1 MTMYSAPDP
10 AGDSLIFRFVQWAG
24 AAMGGAL
31 VTLVAFRT
39 RLALMD
45 RRIDDRKAEIDRE
58 IADRKAEIEAL
69 ERRNSEHLERMDRRS
84 IEQLRMT
91 ADIARK
97 VGVDNRFTDAV
108 LRMLADET
116 GGDRDG

>member
-1 MTMYSAPDP
+1 MSTLAPDP
-10 AGDSLIFRFVQWAG
+10 AGGDSLFLRLLQWGA

-31 VTLVAFRT
+31 VTIVAFRT

-45 RRIDDRKAEIDRE
+45 RRIDDRKAEIERE
-58 IADRKAEIEAL
+58 IADRKAENEAL
-69 ERRNSEHLERMDRRS
+69 ERRIVEHNEKMDRRS

-116 GGDRDG
+116 GGDRD

>member
-1 MTMYSAPDP
+1 MNPYPAPDP
-10 AGDSLIFRFVQWAG
+10 AGDSLFLRLLQVMG

-58 IADRKAEIEAL
+58 IADRKTENEAL
-69 ERRNSEHLERMDRRS
+69 ERRISDHMEKMDRRS

-108 LRMLADET
+108 LRMLADEN
-116 GGDRDG
+116 GGERD